1 MIEKL
6 KTFIKDNNLS
16 FKEGQ
21 RNTNATILC
30 GYALFIGV
38 EDLEL
43 IEDAIEQVFT
53 FEVWEDGELQDEI
66 DRVFNYTK
74 FNNYGKWWEKPEATK
89 MYKF

>member
-16 FKEGQ
+16 FEEGE

-38 EDLEL
+38 SDVEL
-43 IEDAIEQVFT
+43 IKCAL
-53 FEVWEDGELQDEI
+53 GEYSSTKIWYDSELEDEI
-66 DRVFNYTK
+66 ERVYIYAK
-74 FNNYGKWWEKPEATK
+74 HHNYGKWWEKPEAAK

>member
-1 MIEKL
+1 MVEQL

-21 RNTNATILC
+21 RNTNATIIC

-38 EDLEL
+38 EDEEL
-43 IEDAIEQVFT
+43 VEDAIEQVFT
-53 FEVWEDGELQDEI
+53 SKIWEDTELQDEI
-66 DRVFNYTK
+66 DRVFRYAK
-74 FNNYGKWWEKPEATK
+74 SNNYGKWWEKPEAAK

>member
-1 MIEKL
+1 MVEKL

-30 GYALFIGV
+30 GYALFIGASIQDCK
-38 EDLEL
+38 ESIPTEMSTGQLNAE
-43 IEDAIEQVFT
+43 IE
-53 FEVWEDGELQDEI
+53 
-66 DRVFNYTK
+66 RVYNYADD
-74 FNNYGKWWEKPEATK
+74 NNYGKWWEKPEAAK

>member
-1 MIEKL
+1 MVEKL

-30 GYALFIGV
+30 GYALFIGASIQDCK
-38 EDLEL
+38 EAIPTEL
-43 IEDAIEQVFT
+43 STGQLNAEIE
-53 FEVWEDGELQDEI
+53 
-66 DRVFNYTK
+66 RVYNYA
-74 FNNYGKWWEKPEATK
+74 NDSNYGKWWKKPEATK